1 MAGAVWR
8 TFERDRGVKV
18 MGNLIPV
25 QVKGNIGTI
34 EDNLNE
40 VELSIRE
47 KVSEYSAVVVTE
59 DTIKDG
65 KKFLADIR
73 KEKKSLDDERKAIKS
88 QWMAPYEA
96 FERRAKQ
103 IIALYD
109 EPVKLINEQLEE
121 YESQRREMKRQG
133 IREVYDF
140 VKSDLADWLPL
151 ERIYNPKWENATY
164 SCKKVREDMELVFD
178 QMKVSISTVKS
189 MNSEFET
196 DALRVLKES
205 GSLQAAISE
214 INELQRQKERFME
227 QARLEAEREM
237 QKSQPLADGQ
247 TKDDMA
253 AEQAA
258 VGQEEPVLPYPDE
271 KLQEKVFGPVEGS
284 EILEAPFSL
293 EKTVTVM
300 VRIGENDLGMLKKF
314 LETAGFEYE
323 VI

>member
-1 MAGAVWR
+1 
-8 TFERDRGVKV
+8 

-47 KVSEYSAVVVTE
+47 KVREYSAVVVTE

-96 FERRAKQ
+96 FEKRAKK

-121 YESQRREMKRQG
+121 YENQRREMKRQG

-140 VKSDLADWLPL
+140 VKGDLADWLPL
-151 ERIYNPKWENATY
+151 ERIYNSKWENATY
-164 SCKKVREDMELVFD
+164 SCKKVREEMELIFD

-189 MNSEFET
+189 MGSEFET
-196 DALRVLKES
+196 DALRVLKET

-227 QARLEAEREM
+227 QARQEAEREM
-237 QKSQPLADGQ
+237 RKLQLLAEGQKEDN
-247 TKDDMA
+247 TA
-253 AEQAA
+253 AKPIAA
-258 VGQEEPVLPYPDE
+258 GQEEPVLPHPDE
-271 KLQEKVFGPVEGS
+271 MLQEKVFGPAGGS
-284 EILEAPFSL
+284 EMPETPFSL

-300 VRIGENDLGMLKKF
+300 VRVGENDLGMLKEF
-314 LETAGFEYE
+314 LVMAGFEYE
-323 VI
+323 VM